1 MQNTDLFP
9 SLDGPTTYLLV
20 AKWEGLW
27 TIRLPWRIVPTLQ
40 KTAAEV
46 ILVDGD
52 KTEMAL
58 LPKGD
63 RVAGRTPGR
72 EVRSTME
79 RLRLLLP
86 PGKQDIDSVYSME
99 QDRGTYT
106 RRVAPLARRKGR
118 RTTCTPSA
126 HHLFPVA
133 AERQPRKC
141 LFYIFWMMMLHGS

>member
-1 MQNTDLFP
+1 MGGGVL
-9 SLDGPTTYLLV
+9 
-20 AKWEGLW
+20 
-27 TIRLPWRIVPTLQ
+27 RLPGRLLPALQ

-118 RTTCTPSA
+118 RTVSPSA